1 MHISKKQVSIG
12 GKEFQVITLI
22 NDNGMK
28 VECLSLGGII
38 TKIIVPDKVGN
49 MENVVVGFKDL
60 ETYLENPPYFGAIIG
75 RTGGR
80 IHKGQVEIKGKTYE
94 LTINNNANTLHGG
107 DAGFHKKIW
116 DSKLEEEKDYVRV
129 ILSCTSADGEA
140 GYPGNLDVSVSYTL
154 NNENELILNY
164 KASTDKDTVVNLTNH
179 SYFNLSGNIKA
190 KVLEHMMYIDSD
202 KVCQLDEESIPTGEW
217 IDVKDTTTFDFN
229 EPKVIG
235 KEIDAKETDLQSGY
249 DHPWVLKKS
258 SDIDAYYHDPVSGR
272 LMTIKTDEKAVV
284 VYAMNF
290 ADPLMLYN
298 DKIGSPR
305 YGICFETQS
314 LPIGY
319 NQCYKEDSILEVGKK
334 YNKRTVF
341 KFGTKA

>member
-12 GKEFQVITLI
+12 EKEFQVITLI

>member
-12 GKEFQVITLI
+12 EKEFQVITLI

-341 KFGTKA
+341 KFGIKA

>member
-12 GKEFQVITLI
+12 EKEFQVITLI

-154 NNENELILNY
+154 NDENELILNY